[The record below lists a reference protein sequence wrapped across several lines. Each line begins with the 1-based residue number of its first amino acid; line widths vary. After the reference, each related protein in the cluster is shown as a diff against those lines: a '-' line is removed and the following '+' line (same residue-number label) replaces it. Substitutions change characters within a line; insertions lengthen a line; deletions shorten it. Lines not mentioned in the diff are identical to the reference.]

1 MGSVFNQQ
9 GPFVMDKTAYIK
21 YSRDGIV
28 YYIREDIVPN
38 IMRLERIESASN
50 IHLMQY
56 SDYVVNSNE
65 NKIIKCRYMLEDL
78 IDAAVT
84 ARPIRRPGDMVA
96 DSVENLRDEMAKR
109 SDDATVR
116 EILFKLNSCLYK
128 QYPHH
133 R

>member
-1 MGSVFNQQ
+1 
-9 GPFVMDKTAYIK
+9 MDKPTYIK

-50 IHLMQY
+50 LHLMQY

-96 DSVENLRDEMAKR
+96 DSVENLRDELIKR
-109 SDDATVR
+109 SDDTTVR

>member
-1 MGSVFNQQ
+1 MNKPDYV
-9 GPFVMDKTAYIK
+9 K
-21 YSRDGIV
+21 YCRDGIV

-50 IHLMQY
+50 LHLMQY
-56 SDYVVNSNE
+56 SDYVVDSNE
-65 NKIIKCRYMLEDL
+65 NKIVKWRYMLEDL

-96 DSVENLRDEMAKR
+96 DSVENLRDELIKR

>member
-1 MGSVFNQQ
+1 
-9 GPFVMDKTAYIK
+9 MDKTAYIK

-38 IMRLERIESASN
+38 VTRLERIESVGN
-50 IHLMQY
+50 FHLMQY

-65 NKIIKCRYMLEDL
+65 NKIVKCRYMLEDL

-96 DSVENLRDEMAKR
+96 DSVENLRDELTKR
-109 SDDATVR
+109 AETDTTVH